1 MKVAD
6 IKKLIET
13 TQGQNVHPADG
24 QVFIHQG
31 KVLKDETTLEE
42 NKVLENDFIII
53 ALCKGKSNMCDF
65 IEWKD
70 DKCLAMFQEVAAN
83 IWEVVDNFKKK
94 ADDLQVDLLAEIQLR
109 NEMYEEKEALMSEKE
124 DWARQKENLI
134 MEKERL
140 ERELTMRTLLAQT
153 SCSTLENRIRS
164 DGYDKKMLYGFILCL
179 LGLMV
184 AILFG
189 LILKNK

>member
-1 MKVAD
+1 
-6 IKKLIET
+6 
-13 TQGQNVHPADG
+13 
-24 QVFIHQG
+24 
-31 KVLKDETTLEE
+31 
-42 NKVLENDFIII
+42 
-53 ALCKGKSNMCDF
+53 MCDF

-70 DKCLAMFQEVAAN
+70 DKCLAMFQEAAAN

-153 SCSTLENRIRS
+153 TCSTLENRIRS